1 MSFAMNSA
9 AIDST
14 SETPTTAI
22 MYTIEP
28 AQPAFIWRRL
38 RRRLGCFCGC
48 SGSRSSS
55 KCSGVNCSA
64 PAIPN
69 PAAYA
74 PRFIVVKMIIH
85 NSPLCGSASAD
96 PVIQNDFTGKCQHE
110 HNKSG
115 LFHQQPQVVPAGADL
130 KVRNGTARQHF
141 PSVSSVKNTN
151 SRKKSTVSGSRMF
164 QMPNGA

>member
-55 KCSGVNCSA
+55 KCSGVNCSGTGDSE
-64 PAIPN
+64 P
-69 PAAYA
+69 
-74 PRFIVVKMIIH
+74 
-85 NSPLCGSASAD
+85 GS
-96 PVIQNDFTGKCQHE
+96 
-110 HNKSG
+110 
-115 LFHQQPQVVPAGADL
+115 
-130 KVRNGTARQHF
+130 GTRR
-141 PSVSSVKNTN
+141 VSSLLK
-151 SRKKSTVSGSRMF
+151 
-164 QMPNGA
+164 